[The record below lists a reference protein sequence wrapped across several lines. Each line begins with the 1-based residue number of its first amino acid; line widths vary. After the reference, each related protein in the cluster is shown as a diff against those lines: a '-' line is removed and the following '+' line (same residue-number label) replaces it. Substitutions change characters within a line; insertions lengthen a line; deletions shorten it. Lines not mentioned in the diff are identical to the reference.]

1 MKPVFVLNGP
11 NLNMLGLREPETYGR
26 ETLEDIQRLC
36 VAAGKRLGLP
46 VEFRQSNM
54 EGELVLSIQE
64 ARSSACGIVINAAAY
79 THTSIAIHDALRA
92 SDLPVVEVHLTNVY
106 KREPFRHK
114 SFVSGVAVGVI
125 CGFGSHGYELAI
137 EALSRIV
144 TQTSKI

>member
-11 NLNMLGLREPETYGR
+11 NLNMLGLREPETYGK

-36 VAAGKRLGLP
+36 AAAGKRLGLP
-46 VEFRQSNM
+46 VEFRQSNI
-54 EGELVLSIQE
+54 EGELVSSIQE

-79 THTSIAIHDALRA
+79 THTSVAIHDALRA

-114 SFVSGVAVGVI
+114 SYVSGVAVGVI
-125 CGFGSHGYELAI
+125 CGFGGHGYELAI

-144 TQTSKI
+144 TKTSKN

>member
-1 MKPVFVLNGP
+1 MKPLFVLNGP
-11 NLNMLGLREPETYGR
+11 NLNMLGLREPETYGK

-46 VEFRQSNM
+46 IEFRQSNI
-54 EGELVLSIQE
+54 EGELVSSIQE

-79 THTSIAIHDALRA
+79 THTSVAIHDALRA

-114 SFVSGVAVGVI
+114 SYVSGVAVGVI

-137 EALSRIV
+137 EALSRVV
-144 TQTSKI
+144 TQTSKN